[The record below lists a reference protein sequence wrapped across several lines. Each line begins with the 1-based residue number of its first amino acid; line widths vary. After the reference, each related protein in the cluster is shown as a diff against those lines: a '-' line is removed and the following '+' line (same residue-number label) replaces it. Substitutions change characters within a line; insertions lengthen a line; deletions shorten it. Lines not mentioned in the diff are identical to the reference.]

1 MRVSSS
7 AKRGGAAALTVVVA
21 AASGVVT
28 NAATSRPTWG
38 WCIALVVLV
47 VVGAGLQLYLT
58 LRPNQD
64 GQVPVA
70 AQGAGSVAIGGSS
83 RGERIKTRS
92 SGTASP
98 ASTPN
103 SGVIAQGPGSVAIGG
118 DNESSIETEA

>member
-38 WCIALVVLV
+38 WCVALVALV
-47 VVGAGLQLYLT
+47 FVGAGLQLYLT
-58 LRPNQD
+58 LRPNQN
-64 GQVPVA
+64 GHVSVA

-83 RGERIKTRS
+83 RGEKIKTRS

-98 ASTPN
+98 SGAPGN
-103 SGVIAQGPGSVAIGG
+103 GVIARGPGSVAIGG
-118 DNESSIETEA
+118 DNESSIETGM